1 MDIKL
6 SAQARAKGE
15 KLSKDFVAGVLYGKG
30 VENRML
36 KVKRVE
42 FEKTFKAAGE
52 SNLITLELG
61 GAPIKVLVKETQRD
75 VIKGF
80 FTHVDFYQVN
90 MKEKIKTEIPLH
102 FIGEAKAIKELGGV
116 LINDMDSVEVECL
129 PGDLVDH
136 IDVDISV
143 LNTYDD
149 AIRLHDLK
157 IPAGLT
163 LLSHDGMVAVVR
175 EPRVEVEEPVVA
187 APVEGAAE
195 GAAPVEGAAPA
206 TDKKAGGE
214 KKEEGKK

>member
-6 SAQARAKGE
+6 SAQAREKGE

-102 FIGEAKAIKELGGV
+102 FSGEAKAIKELGGV
-116 LINDMDSVEVECL
+116 LIKDMSNVDVECL

-136 IDVDISV
+136 IEVDISV
-143 LNTYDD
+143 LSTFAD
-149 AIRLHDLK
+149 AIRVSDLK

-163 LLSHDGMVAVVR
+163 LLTPGDAMVAAVR
-175 EPRVEVEEPVVA
+175 EPRKEVVEEPVA
-187 APVEGAAE
+187 
-195 GAAPVEGAAPA
+195 AAPA
-206 TDKKAGGE
+206 EGEAAAGATPAEGEAAGGE
-214 KKEEGKK
+214 KKEEAKK